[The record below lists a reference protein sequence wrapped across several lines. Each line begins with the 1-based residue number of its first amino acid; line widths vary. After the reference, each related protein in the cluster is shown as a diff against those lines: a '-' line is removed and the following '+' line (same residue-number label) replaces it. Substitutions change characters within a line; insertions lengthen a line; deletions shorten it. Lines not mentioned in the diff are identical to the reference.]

1 MYSERDITKKLKLV
15 LTQLNV
21 KYDKIYL
28 FGSRSG
34 QEFNKDSDW
43 DFLITVKNDVSEKE
57 KRLLKARIR
66 VEMHNFFPDMFLDLF
81 IIEKSV
87 FQKEKNILNTISNT
101 VQSCGI
107 SI

>member
-1 MYSERDITKKLKLV
+1 LYNKRDIIKKLKFI
-15 LTQLNV
+15 LTQLDV

-34 QEFNKDSDW
+34 QDFNEESDW
-43 DFLITVKNDVSEKE
+43 DFLITVKNNISEKE
-57 KRLLKARIR
+57 KRSFKARIR

-87 FQKEKNILNTISNT
+87 FQKEKDILNTISNT

>member
-1 MYSERDITKKLKLV
+1 MYNKRDIIKKLKFI
-15 LTQLNV
+15 LTQLDV

-34 QEFNKDSDW
+34 QDFNEESDW
-43 DFLITVKNDVSEKE
+43 DFLITVKNNISEKE
-57 KRLLKARIR
+57 KRSFKARIR

-87 FQKEKNILNTISNT
+87 FQKEKDILNTISNT